1 MPKEYFVAKIDMGRA
16 RFKIQRRLGVELPG
30 LGKAGALE
38 RKPYGPGQHGMARKK
53 LSDFTV
59 RLIEKQ
65 KVMFNYGLRES
76 QMRNYVKKSKKI
88 KTASWVDTMIIG
100 LESRLD
106 NVVFRL
112 NWAPSIPGARQMVT
126 HKHIKVN
133 GKTVNVPGYVL
144 QPNDVIEITDKG
156 AKSGNYLQCKIRPR
170 LSAIPAFLSK
180 ENVAEKEKAKMVAKP
195 LAEDIPFAFE
205 KRLVIEYYWKV
216 K

>member
-1 MPKEYFVAKIDMGRA
+1 MAKIDMGRS

-38 RKPYGPGQHGMARKK
+38 RKPYGPGQHGMQRKK

-59 RLIEKQ
+59 RLLEKQ

-76 QMRNYVKKSKKI
+76 QLRNYVKNSKKI
-88 KTASWVDTMIIG
+88 KTASWVDTMIVA

-112 NWAPSIPGARQMVT
+112 NWAPSTPGARQLVS

-133 GKTVNVPGYVL
+133 GKTVNVPAYQVKPG
-144 QPNDVIEITDKG
+144 DVIEITDKG
-156 AKSGNYLQCKIRPR
+156 AKSGNYLQAKQKPR
-170 LSAIPAFLSK
+170 ISSIPAFLTK
-180 ENVAEKEKAKMVAKP
+180 EASGEKEKAKMVAKP

>member
-1 MPKEYFVAKIDMGRA
+1 MAKIDMGRS

-38 RKPYGPGQHGMARKK
+38 RKPYGPGQHGMQRKK

-59 RLIEKQ
+59 RLVEKQ

-76 QMRNYVKKSKKI
+76 QLRNYVTKAKKN
-88 KTASWVDTMIIG
+88 KTQSWVDTMIIN

-112 NWAPSIPGARQMVT
+112 NWAPSIPAARQMVS

-133 GKTVNVPGYVL
+133 GKVVNVPGFTV
-144 QPNDVIEITDKG
+144 QPNDVIEITDTG
-156 AKSGNYLQCKIRPR
+156 AKSGNYLQAKVRPR
-170 LSAIPAFLSK
+170 ISSVPAFLTK
-180 ENVAEKEKAKMVAKP
+180 VASGEKEKAKMVAKP

>member
-1 MPKEYFVAKIDMGRA
+1 MAKIDMGRA

-76 QMRNYVKKSKKI
+76 PMRNYVKKSKKI

-156 AKSGNYLQCKIRPR
+156 AKSGNFLQCKIRPR